1 MRSSE
6 KINNGEKALPL
17 SCFKAGQRGVIASI
31 RSVRQ
36 TDLYRFRALG
46 LIPGASVFIERTFP
60 VLALRLPYSSLFLDI
75 ELAENILVYPT
86 GSLKSFKKS
95 GMPRKKIGRFSFYPQ
110 LK

>member
-1 MRSSE
+1 MRSSA
-6 KINNGEKALPL
+6 KKTTGEKAFPL
-17 SCFKAGQRGVIASI
+17 SCFKAGERGVIASI

-36 TDLYRFRALG
+36 ADLYRFKALG

-60 VLALRLPYSSLFLDI
+60 VLALRLPYSSLFLDK

-95 GMPRKKIGRFSFYPQ
+95 SMPRKKIGKFSFYLG